1 MTAWMLSTIKTVM
14 QLRKQKPNICEAKPN
29 VIDQD
34 QAMLKKE
41 PAKPG

>member
-1 MTAWMLSTIKTVM
+1 MLES
-14 QLRKQKPNICEAKPN
+14 

-41 PAKPG
+41 PGEPGFTARLAVEPREAASR